1 MAEPHYDGCI
11 PTTQQESES
20 NKASMDIGDWRK
32 KIDELDG
39 EIVRLIS
46 ERARAAQAIGAIK
59 QAAAMPVYEPGRE
72 TEVFAHVRAINPGP
86 LPDEELQH
94 VYERII
100 DVMRALQAKRTE
112 TGSGKVQE
120 NGEIRKLSGKKS

>member
-1 MAEPHYDGCI
+1 
-11 PTTQQESES
+11 
-20 NKASMDIGDWRK
+20 MDIGDWRK

-39 EIVRLIS
+39 KIVRLIS
-46 ERARAAQAIGAIK
+46 ERARAAQAIGVIK

-86 LPDEELQH
+86 LPDAELQH

-100 DVMRALQAKRTE
+100 DVMRSLQARPVETE
-112 TGSGKVQE
+112 IGKVQE
-120 NGEIRKLSGKKS
+120 NSEIKKLPGRKS

>member
-1 MAEPHYDGCI
+1 MG
-11 PTTQQESES
+11 
-20 NKASMDIGDWRK
+20 MDISDWRK
-32 KIDELDG
+32 KIDELDA

-72 TEVFAHVRAINPGP
+72 SQVFAHVRGINPGP
-86 LPDEELQH
+86 LPDEELLH

-100 DVMRALQAKRTE
+100 DVMRSLQAKRTE
-112 TGSGKVQE
+112 AASGALQQ
-120 NGEIRKLSGKKS
+120 NSEIK